1 MRVQEDLDMELSP
14 ITKPQVT
21 IVVVPRE
28 RFSFTRESLES
39 IYKHTEFPFNLIY
52 VDNNSPAK
60 VRSYLEAQAQAKD
73 FLLIQSDYYLSPN
86 QARNV
91 GLRQVNTKYVVFID
105 NDVVVAPG
113 WLKALVDCAEET
125 EATVVG
131 SLVCQHKPLHEII
144 HCAGG
149 EYMHAEELVH
159 FLGKESSNLQEIK
172 GKKFQPRI
180 QEKIYHQGRRLAD
193 FNPQL
198 QRQQTG
204 FVEFHCVLVRTEI
217 FKQIGLLDEGL
228 LSTKEQLDFCMTVA
242 QAGGTVYLE
251 PASVVTFLT
260 HFPAPPLE
268 WSDIPYFMLR
278 WSDAWEVASLRHFRN
293 KWGLTEDDY
302 FKNRYKRLGWRRR
315 IEIVKPLT
323 AHIAFLGKK
332 ITKLLE
338 QRLFRMEKVLN
349 RYITNRYARLESQRR
364 QDHVLTELHES
375 AT

>member
-1 MRVQEDLDMELSP
+1 M
-14 ITKPQVT
+14 TNPQVT

-39 IYKHTEFPFNLIY
+39 IYEHTKFPFKLVY

-60 VRSYLEAQAQAKD
+60 VRSYLKAQAREKGFQ
-73 FLLIQSDYYLSPN
+73 LIRTDYYLSPN

-91 GLRQVNTKYVVFID
+91 GLSKVSTKYVVFID

-113 WLKALVDCAEET
+113 WLKALVECAEET

-131 SLVCQHKPLHEII
+131 SLVCQHTPLHSIV

-149 EYMHAEELVH
+149 EYMPQEELVH
-159 FLGKESSNLQEIK
+159 FKGEKSSSKQETIGLEVK
-172 GKKFQPRI
+172 PRI
-180 QEKIYHQGRRLAD
+180 LEKIYHQGQRVAD
-193 FNPQL
+193 LRCKL

-204 FVEFHCVLVRTEI
+204 FVEFHSVLVRTSI

-228 LSTKEQLDFCMTVA
+228 LSTKEYLDVCMSVA
-242 QAGGTVYLE
+242 AAGGSVYLE
-251 PASVVTFLT
+251 PASVVTFLS

-278 WSDAWEVASLRHFRN
+278 WSDAWELASLHHFRH
-293 KWGLTEDDY
+293 KWDLTEDGY

-315 IEIVKPLT
+315 IEIVKPLA
-323 AHIAFLGKK
+323 AHFAFLGKK
-332 ITKLLE
+332 TTIWLE
-338 QRLFRMEKVLN
+338 GRLVRMEKMLN
-349 RYITNRYARLESQRR
+349 RYLTTRYASRALAKE
-364 QDHVLTELHES
+364 
-375 AT
+375 

>member
-1 MRVQEDLDMELSP
+1 MELSLMA
-14 ITKPQVT
+14 PQVT
-21 IVVVPRE
+21 IVIVPRE

-39 IYKHTEFPFNLIY
+39 IYEHTESPFKLVY

-91 GLRQVNTKYVVFID
+91 GLRQVNSKYVVFID

-113 WLKALVDCAEET
+113 WLKPLVECAEET

-131 SLVCQHKPLHEII
+131 SLVCQHTPLHEIV

-149 EYMHAEELVH
+149 EYMSAEELIH
-159 FLGKESSNLQEIK
+159 FLGEKSSILQSTK
-172 GKKFQPRI
+172 GKEVKRRI
-180 QEKIYHQGRRLAD
+180 LEKIYKQGQRVAD
-193 FNPQL
+193 LRDQL
-198 QRQQTG
+198 QRQKTG

-217 FKQIGLLDEGL
+217 FKQIGLLDEE
-228 LSTKEQLDFCMTVA
+228 LSCTKEYLDLCISVA

-251 PASVVTFLT
+251 PASIVTFLT
-260 HFPAPPLE
+260 HFPAPPLK

-278 WSDAWEVASLRHFRN
+278 WSDAWELASLHHFRD
-293 KWGLTEDDY
+293 KWDLAEDEY

-315 IEIVKPLT
+315 IEIIKPLT
-323 AHIAFLGKK
+323 AHLAFLGKEK
-332 ITKLLE
+332 TIWLERKLV
-338 QRLFRMEKVLN
+338 RMEKVLN
-349 RYITNRYARLESQRR
+349 RYLTTRYAQKQSQYR
-364 QDHVLTELHES
+364 QAQAPKHLQKSLRAAS
-375 AT
+375 SQPS

>member
-1 MRVQEDLDMELSP
+1 MAD
-14 ITKPQVT
+14 TQVT

-39 IYKHTEFPFNLIY
+39 IYEHTKFPFELVY

-91 GLRQVNTKYVVFID
+91 GLRQVSTKYVVFID
-105 NDVVVAPG
+105 NDVIVAPG
-113 WLKALVDCAEET
+113 WLKPLVECAEET

-131 SLVCQHKPLHEII
+131 SLVCQHTPLHEIV

-149 EYMHAEELVH
+149 EYIPVEELAP
-159 FLGKESSNLQEIK
+159 FIGAESRTLQDKGKEVK
-172 GKKFQPRI
+172 PRI
-180 QEKIYHQGRRLAD
+180 LEKIYKQGQRVAD
-193 FNPQL
+193 LRDHL

-204 FVEFHCVLVRTEI
+204 FVEFHSVLVRTQI

-228 LSTKEQLDFCMTVA
+228 LCTKEYLDLCMSVA
-242 QAGGTVYLE
+242 RAGGTVYLE
-251 PASVVTFLT
+251 PASVVTFRS

-278 WSDAWEVASLRHFRN
+278 WSDAWELASLYHFRD
-293 KWGLTEDDY
+293 KWDLTEDEY
-302 FKNRYKRLGWRRR
+302 FKHRYKRLGWRRR
-315 IEIVKPLT
+315 IEIVKPLA
-323 AHIAFLGKK
+323 AHFAFLGKK
-332 ITKLLE
+332 TTIRLE
-338 QRLFRMEKVLN
+338 GELVRMEKALN
-349 RYITNRYARLESQRR
+349 HYLTTRYNRRQSQRR
-364 QDHVLTELHES
+364 QAQALTQLHKS
-375 AT
+375 AMTASSHS